1 MGIISRTGRI
11 NDLAGVDGQ
20 ETEFAAIAARMAE
33 TIAKLPDNAEAKA
46 LAGFAERLML
56 YGTGDGSVFAL
67 RRAELRAQ
75 QAGDADGE
83 CVDLD
88 RTAVRDRK
96 STRLNSSHSCSSRMT
111 SSA

>member
-67 RRAELRAQ
+67 RRAEQIGRAS
-75 QAGDADGE
+75 G
-83 CVDLD
+83 
-88 RTAVRDRK
+88 RDRVCQYVSIPVDAVSINK
-96 STRLNSSHSCSSRMT
+96 KKN
-111 SSA
+111 